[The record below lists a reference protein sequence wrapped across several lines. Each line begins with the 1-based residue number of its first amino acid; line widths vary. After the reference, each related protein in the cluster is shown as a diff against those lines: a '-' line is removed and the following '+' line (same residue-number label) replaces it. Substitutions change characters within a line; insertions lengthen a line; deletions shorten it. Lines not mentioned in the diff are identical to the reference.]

1 MVFQANNQVDGSS
14 MPWFAKQWRVPLN
27 RCIYT
32 AFSYCIFLFYIILYV
47 AEVQKPTI
55 LWIDALTAVWIVS
68 YTFRDM
74 GTGAINYT
82 DFDVVTTVLGRFL
95 FGYQIHYT
103 DCPGAFDPFLE
114 GYYSAVGRATG
125 QVVVYSGRGRFKV
138 FF

>member
-1 MVFQANNQVDGSS
+1 MNEIPLVFQANNQVDGSS

-47 AEVQKPTI
+47 AEVQAPTV

-74 GTGAINYT
+74 GTGAVNYT
-82 DFDVVTTVLGRFL
+82 DFDGFYDIVSQRMVFQPKYFYIIDLSKHSVNTSHMYPV
-95 FGYQIHYT
+95 
-103 DCPGAFDPFLE
+103 AVFDECKYDL
-114 GYYSAVGRATG
+114 TH
-125 QVVVYSGRGRFKV
+125 
-138 FF
+138 

>member
-74 GTGAINYT
+74 GTGAINYP
-82 DFDVVTTVLGRFL
+82 DFDVITTSFDR
-95 FGYQIHYT
+95 QISLLYW
-103 DCPGAFDPFLE
+103 
-114 GYYSAVGRATG
+114 YSVFKESLKIHEDMAVWHNNE
-125 QVVVYSGRGRFKV
+125 VEPEL
-138 FF
+138 

>member
-1 MVFQANNQVDGSS
+1 

-47 AEVQKPTI
+47 AETQAPLV

-82 DFDVVTTVLGRFL
+82 DFDGITSLPTKCRYRKKITALSRL
-95 FGYQIHYT
+95 
-103 DCPGAFDPFLE
+103 
-114 GYYSAVGRATG
+114 YS
-125 QVVVYSGRGRFKV
+125 
-138 FF
+138 